1 MNEDTTRDLPA
12 RSFEERVLAE
22 FAALNSRFDKVE
34 ARLDKLEARFD
45 KLETRFGNVE
55 VRLDAVEERL
65 TTLEERVDMRLRET
79 RPIWEGMQ
87 EQLQRLNTKLDIF
100 FGDFNELRTQQT
112 ILLRRVDKLET
123 AAPSQS

>member
-22 FAALNSRFDKVE
+22 FALLHHEIRALNI
-34 ARLDKLEARFD
+34 RLD
-45 KLETRFGNVE
+45 G
-55 VRLDAVEERL
+55 VEERL

-79 RPIWEGMQ
+79 RPVWEGMQ

-100 FGDFNELRTQQT
+100 FGDFNELRTQSKQSCF
-112 ILLRRVDKLET
+112 
-123 AAPSQS
+123 AAWTSSKQPRLHHNS

>member
-1 MNEDTTRDLPA
+1 MNEDTARDLPA

-123 AAPSQS
+123 AAPSQ

>member
-22 FAALNSRFDKVE
+22 FALLHREIGALN
-34 ARLDKLEARFD
+34 ARFD

-55 VRLDAVEERL
+55 SRLDAVEERL

>member
-45 KLETRFGNVE
+45 KLETRFGSVE
-55 VRLDAVEERL
+55 ARLDAVEERL
-65 TTLEERVDMRLRET
+65 TTLEERVDARLRET

-100 FGDFNELRTQQT
+100 FGDFNELRTQQA

-123 AAPSQS
+123 ARPSQ

>member
-1 MNEDTTRDLPA
+1 MNEDTTRDLSS

-22 FAALNSRFDKVE
+22 FASLRAEFRTEISALNR
-34 ARLDKLEARFD
+34 RLD
-45 KLETRFGNVE
+45 T
-55 VRLDAVEERL
+55 VEERL
-65 TTLEERVDMRLRET
+65 TSLEEKVDMRLRET

-100 FGDFNELRTQQT
+100 FGDFNELRTQQA

-123 AAPSQS
+123 AAPSQ

>member
-12 RSFEERVLAE
+12 RSFEERILAE
-22 FAALNSRFDKVE
+22 LAAFRAEFRTEISALNM
-34 ARLDKLEARFD
+34 
-45 KLETRFGNVE
+45 
-55 VRLDAVEERL
+55 RLDAVEDRL

-112 ILLRRVDKLET
+112 ILLRRMDKLET
-123 AAPSQS
+123 AAPSQP

>member
-22 FAALNSRFDKVE
+22 FALLHHEIGALN
-34 ARLDKLEARFD
+34 
-45 KLETRFGNVE
+45 G
-55 VRLDAVEERL
+55 RLDAVEERL

-100 FGDFNELRTQQT
+100 FGDFNELRTQQA

-123 AAPSQS
+123 ALPSQ

>member
-34 ARLDKLEARFD
+34 SRLD

-55 VRLDAVEERL
+55 ARLDAVEERL

-100 FGDFNELRTQQT
+100 FGDFNELRTQQA
-112 ILLRRVDKLET
+112 IVLRRMDKLET
-123 AAPSQS
+123 ATPSQ

>member
-12 RSFEERVLAE
+12 RSFEERMLAE
-22 FAALNSRFDKVE
+22 LAAFRAEFRTEISALNM
-34 ARLDKLEARFD
+34 
-45 KLETRFGNVE
+45 
-55 VRLDAVEERL
+55 RLDAVEDRL

-100 FGDFNELRTQQT
+100 FGDFNELRTQQA
-112 ILLRRVDKLET
+112 IVLRRMDKLET
-123 AAPSQS
+123 AAPSQP